1 MEEEEWDDDF
11 VVAPIAVEAPKPTVQ
26 EEVLLPVVVQE
37 TQNHPL
43 IGHNGVGEEN
53 ELIISLPSHSVG
65 GLHQEEENEKLFVEI
80 VEPTAVTTTQDQI
93 LLLGEHD
100 HLEEALSTPVTT
112 LTTTLIPNALPT
124 IEEKCNDIMSE
135 AVNNND
141 EKSTIQGVVNE
152 APRMSESDSI
162 HIGEAAAVTMEIHND
177 PNTGVDEAIEIVL
190 LPVVVQETLNHPL
203 IGHNDVDEEN
213 VHTFPLPSHSVGGL
227 HQEEENEKLF
237 VEIVEP
243 TAVTTTQDQIL
254 LLGEHDHLEEAL
266 STPVTT
272 LTTTLIPNA
281 LPTIEEKY
289 NDIMSETAKNNDE
302 KIEAP
307 RMSESDSIHIG
318 EATAATMEI
327 HNDANPGVEEAIE
340 IVHNEEIELDDNA
353 ISITHQSATDN
364 THMDELKV
372 DEEDVLTILVD
383 TSSAAKTHI
392 DEGNIADSVL
402 PSNTSCD
409 DDTANSLVKR
419 EQWDGDEEW
428 DGDDDFVTAAIS
440 TIPAVTSDAVDFDD
454 EMQSLSPSATTTEH
468 GVDLPCPPEHDH
480 EKKQVEEE
488 AIVVVN
494 NIEEDEDEWAD
505 FEGPVTSPPP
515 ITTSTI
521 AAAATAAEVPL
532 VEVPEA
538 DLAEDRRVGEASTP
552 VATGSTTTNSLPTE
566 QEAAV
571 PITNTSQDSASAV
584 MRSTKTAQEVE
595 VLRDVLGDRASL
607 YASLREKCDMVFG
620 DNPPLVSFP
629 VDSKLPWGT
638 VLADTT
644 QAPNWAYAVDES
656 HCTSD
661 WSREQI
667 QHALMATIPTDA
679 IKINPR
685 YDGLWLWVSNAKS
698 HFVPVSAVPLSHAA
712 SSSALHTKPSP
723 PVHAAIPLASNSL
736 GQVDKGTS
744 PIQTVTRA
752 TIIRSSSPPQ
762 SPPYSPPSSP
772 RQKIQLQPSS
782 QTRPIGSTTD
792 KNLGVGE
799 WDIGE
804 GKEVIPTPLPPRSA
818 APPPSLPSSGNS
830 SSSSSSLSSSASAG
844 MRKLFSSFGS
854 LPAGD
859 MKKPPSVTAGSSTS
873 SGRSIDG
880 IGFENDTTT
889 SHTNVNARSSSS
901 SSSSTLSPLPL
912 NREVTGPS
920 PNVVAVS
927 ATTDA
932 FEDFDALFGGSDTT
946 TTTNATEQPVA
957 AMTKAGS
964 IDPNF
969 FMFEPEI
976 SPAVTS
982 FLQSL
987 PDFSYVLKS

>member
-100 HLEEALSTPVTT
+100 HLEEASSTP
-112 LTTTLIPNALPT
+112 A
-124 IEEKCNDIMSE
+124 
-135 AVNNND
+135 
-141 EKSTIQGVVNE
+141 
-152 APRMSESDSI
+152 
-162 HIGEAAAVTMEIHND
+162 
-177 PNTGVDEAIEIVL
+177 
-190 LPVVVQETLNHPL
+190 
-203 IGHNDVDEEN
+203 
-213 VHTFPLPSHSVGGL
+213 
-227 HQEEENEKLF
+227 
-237 VEIVEP
+237 
-243 TAVTTTQDQIL
+243 
-254 LLGEHDHLEEAL
+254 
-266 STPVTT
+266 TT

-480 EKKQVEEE
+480 EQKQVEEE

-629 VDSKLPWGT
+629 VDSKLPWGA

-712 SSSALHTKPSP
+712 TSSALHTKPSP
-723 PVHAAIPLASNSL
+723 PVHAAIPLTSNSL

-804 GKEVIPTPLPPRSA
+804 GKEVMPTPLPPRSA

-901 SSSSTLSPLPL
+901 SSSSSTLSPLPL

-920 PNVVAVS
+920 PNVVA